1 MSLSRERGR
10 RFNSGNDVFLEDKR
24 PEEHTYGS
32 TDFDHSTD
40 KLKLHA
46 TTISGDLKK
55 LHKYREKIKK
65 KEKQLKSKHLE
76 ICKLTYK
83 QTLDSLKEEI
93 NEIKDILDKR
103 DRKPVRT
110 QSQRLLKNE
119 SIPEECSGC
128 KWKQSQIQTLKKQLS
143 QQHIPNHDQDRT
155 QQLIKERDDAVE
167 KQNEL
172 LQTNNPVQRREE
184 LRQQKACQ
192 NREIESLRQQ
202 NQAEKDLKEDALKRL
217 NEVSKTHIPL
227 QHFDELKQQNAWLD
241 REIENVRQQ
250 IQAEKAAKEDA
261 LRRLNDVSKTHV
273 PVQSFNELK
282 QQKVWLD
289 REIGSVR
296 QQNQANKAEKED
308 ALRRLNDVSKTH
320 VPVQSFNELK
330 QQKAWLDRE
339 IESVRQQN
347 QANKAE
353 KEDALRRLNDVS
365 KTHVPVQ
372 SFNELTQQ
380 KAWLDREIESVRQQ
394 NQAEQAEKEAA
405 LRRLKDVSKT
415 HVPVQSFDELK
426 QQKARLDREI
436 EIVRQQNQDEKAE
449 KEDALRRLNN
459 VSRTHA
465 PLQHFDELRKQKAW
479 QDREIESLRQRNQA
493 EKAAMEDALRRLNEV
508 SKTHVPLQHFDEL
521 KQQKAWL
528 DREIES
534 VRQQI
539 QAEKAAKEDALK
551 RLSTMASSKL
561 RDNNPNITDLSDQ
574 NRPTKISEKM
584 SELYD
589 NQWTDAFDALEK
601 QKMQE
606 REIIYTLLQS
616 LMTAYHECYRLAN
629 EHFFETVQAA
639 IECPRQ
645 VLQPS
650 RYQVV
655 MTDQLKQQIKEFR
668 KNRAPKIIEEIEK
681 IVKPRIPL
689 ASNRSQEINSYLSKC
704 VEIGWLM
711 VVQDP
716 SLALVD
722 KSTISFDTNKF
733 KDYTKRGRYIEY
745 VVWPALFLHEKGPLL
760 GKGVAQ
766 GCDVKPD
773 QTRSLGRALGKRQG
787 GQNSRMLESCI
798 LQTSPK
804 RPVVDERFFQ
814 APVQESARSSTN
826 V

>member
-10 RFNSGNDVFLEDKR
+10 RYNSGNDVLAEDKMQNER
-24 PEEHTYGS
+24 TDGS
-32 TDFDHSTD
+32 ADFDHSTD
-40 KLKLHA
+40 KLKIHA
-46 TTISGDLKK
+46 TTISEDSKK
-55 LHKYREKIKK
+55 LHKFREKIRKK
-65 KEKQLKSKHLE
+65 KKQSKSKNLE
-76 ICKLTYK
+76 TCKLTYK
-83 QTLDSLKEEI
+83 DTLESLKEEI
-93 NEIKDILDKR
+93 TELTDILYKR
-103 DRKPVRT
+103 DRKLERT
-110 QSQRLLKNE
+110 QSQRPQKKE
-119 SIPEECSGC
+119 ARPEKCIDC
-128 KWKQSQIQTLKKQLS
+128 KWKESRISTLENQLS
-143 QQHIPNHDQDRT
+143 QQHIPNQDQHRI

-167 KQNEL
+167 
-172 LQTNNPVQRREE
+172 
-184 LRQQKACQ
+184 
-192 NREIESLRQQ
+192 
-202 NQAEKDLKEDALKRL
+202 RL
-217 NEVSKTHIPL
+217 NEVSKTHVPL
-227 QHFDELKQQNAWLD
+227 QHFDELKQHNAWLD
-241 REIENVRQQ
+241 REIKSVRQQ

-261 LRRLNDVSKTHV
+261 LRRLNDV
-273 PVQSFNELK
+273 P
-282 QQKVWLD
+282 
-289 REIGSVR
+289 
-296 QQNQANKAEKED
+296 
-308 ALRRLNDVSKTH
+308 KTH

-330 QQKAWLDRE
+330 QQKALLDRE
-339 IESVRQQN
+339 IDSVRQQN
-347 QANKAE
+347 QT
-353 KEDALRRLNDVS
+353 D
-365 KTHVPVQ
+365 
-372 SFNELTQQ
+372 
-380 KAWLDREIESVRQQ
+380 
-394 NQAEQAEKEAA
+394 
-405 LRRLKDVSKT
+405 
-415 HVPVQSFDELK
+415 
-426 QQKARLDREI
+426 
-436 EIVRQQNQDEKAE
+436 KAE

-459 VSRTHA
+459 VSKTHA

-479 QDREIESLRQRNQA
+479 QDREIENLRQQNQA
-493 EKAAMEDALRRLNEV
+493 EKAAKEEALRRLNEV
-508 SKTHVPLQHFDEL
+508 SKTHVPLQHFEEL

-539 QAEKAAKEDALK
+539 QAEKAAKEDALR

-606 REIIYTLLQS
+606 REIIYALLQS
-616 LMTAYHECYRLAN
+616 LMTAYHECHRLAN

-645 VLQPS
+645 GLQPS

-668 KNRAPKIIEEIEK
+668 KIRAPKVIEEIEK

-689 ASNRSQEINSYLSKC
+689 ASNRSQEVNSYLSKC

-716 SLALVD
+716 PLVLVD
-722 KSTISFDTNKF
+722 KSTFGFDTNTF
-733 KDYTKRGRYIEY
+733 KDYTKRGRYIQY
-745 VVWPALFLHEKGPLL
+745 VVWPALYLHEKGPLL

-773 QTRSLGRALGKRQG
+773 QTRSLGRAVGKKTV
-787 GQNSRMLESCI
+787 GQNNRMLESCI

-814 APVQESARSSTN
+814 APVQENARSSTN